1 MKKLLLAALI
11 TATSTAALADASVV
25 MKVKGKMN
33 HASCT
38 PALSNGGSIDFG
50 TIALDQLSP
59 NVVNQMGQKDMSLTI
74 NCPAATRVAWSIADN
89 KEDSNAANDL
99 TSSQFYIRDG
109 ADNGNDVWGAGTT
122 YGVGFT
128 SVGEKIGAY
137 AIATRVNDITANGV
151 PAQAIYAPAF
161 TNSKGEYMWRNL
173 TTGLIAN
180 GNAEI
185 MTATSPGKTTPL
197 AITNV
202 VFPFKVS
209 LAVVNT
215 DRLTTTEETQLSGET
230 TITLVYL

>member
-1 MKKLLLAALI
+1 
-11 TATSTAALADASVV
+11 
-25 MKVKGKMN
+25 MN

-38 PALSNGGSIDFG
+38 PELSNGGSIDFG

-128 SVGEKIGAY
+128 SVGEKLVRMRLRPALTILPPTAY
-137 AIATRVNDITANGV
+137 RLRRSMPRHLPTAKGNTCGV
-151 PAQAIYAPAF
+151 
-161 TNSKGEYMWRNL
+161 T
-173 TTGLIAN
+173 
-180 GNAEI
+180 
-185 MTATSPGKTTPL
+185 
-197 AITNV
+197 
-202 VFPFKVS
+202 
-209 LAVVNT
+209 
-215 DRLTTTEETQLSGET
+215 
-230 TITLVYL
+230 